1 MIPNNLSQNL
11 SQNILNRI
19 VNDSQQCC
27 EESIQKQDSN
37 QFIQDIDSLI
47 LFNCNKIDLD
57 ESIYDPENIYFQNIL
72 PKVLKLDET
81 SLDNHLIKISSDNN
95 K

>member
-1 MIPNNLSQNL
+1 MYKMIPNNLSQNL

-27 EESIQKQDSN
+27 EELIQKQDSN

-47 LFNCNKIDLD
+47 LFNCN
-57 ESIYDPENIYFQNIL
+57 
-72 PKVLKLDET
+72 
-81 SLDNHLIKISSDNN
+81 
-95 K
+95 